1 MLNRMRTSIWHT
13 NEEKVLKIAING
25 EMVKST
31 YLCTLQDTIAS
42 KGLYRHVENSFTP
55 LFGLNV
61 KQIGISD
68 HLCRFGTKKY
78 SPRMLINPFNA
89 KHILKITKVLRK
101 KNKFA
106 NLRVTFGRSP
116 NVTYGTFLTPI
127 SSKFNAESIAR
138 NHLAHK

>member
-1 MLNRMRTSIWHT
+1 MRASIWHT
-13 NEEKVLKIAING
+13 NEEKVHKIEING

-42 KGLYRHVENSFTP
+42 KGLYRHVKNSFTP

-78 SPRMLINPFNA
+78 SHRMLINPFNA

-101 KNKFA
+101 KKQ
-106 NLRVTFGRSP
+106 
-116 NVTYGTFLTPI
+116 I
-127 SSKFNAESIAR
+127 C
-138 NHLAHK
+138 